1 MWKPELKP
9 KSLLLPHQYQIGD
22 FIKEKPYCAV
32 WAGMGLY
39 KTVSTLTALD
49 DLLARGEARK
59 ILVAA
64 PKLVARHTW
73 PDEVAEW
80 EHLQHLRI
88 HPLAGDHWGRLGSLL
103 HPAPIHTINHENL
116 VWLWSTL
123 GKHWPYDTVVIDE
136 TSRGYKNPKR
146 RTTPKKGT
154 RGKRNLTRFG
164 AAVNVRGLPQLTRL
178 VELTGTPAPNGP
190 LDLWAQIYLLD
201 QGERL
206 GRTFEMYKRRYFNE
220 NPYSY
225 EITPLPGA
233 EEEIYRRIDD
243 LVISMSEEDYLSLPE
258 RIFQEVPVRL
268 PAKVKEQYDYFRR
281 HFVMEHHDDIE
292 AVNSG
297 ALVNK
302 LLQLCIAEGTPVL
315 TRRGWVAIE
324 DVRAGDDVWDG
335 VEWVKTT
342 GAVKKGERET
352 VSCFGV
358 RMTPD
363 HEVLT
368 KTGWVKAEE
377 VLHGNASGGF
387 SREDVRL
394 PDGVA
399 SPRAGAQRL
408 CDMVVPVH
416 LREGGRSDRGQP
428 AEQKPRQEEVLRL
441 SSRRDAAGRLGRARH
456 DGFPPLGDLVQ
467 HAAAVQQPK
476 GQGLQEL
483 RRAGDHGVSPVGG
496 VFRELLGGHGGGV
509 PGPLD
514 PRPEGQQQ
522 GVHPRK
528 LPLGDPEDATSQ
540 YTGERLHQHTLGRD
554 HRGGSGGAEWA
565 QACHDLRADQARVAG
580 SSPFGARRAVYDLLD
595 CGPRHRFVV
604 SGDEGPLI
612 VHNCNGSVYND
623 QGEDQ
628 WFHDEKL
635 HALQRIIEDAQADDE
650 QVLVA
655 YWFQFD
661 LARLRK
667 AFPKAVVLGEDPDAI
682 TKWKQRRAGVMLIHP
697 ASGGHGLNLQAG
709 GRLMVWYGL
718 TWDLDLYL
726 QLNKRLHRGE
736 QSQPVIIKHI
746 IAAGTD
752 DERVLPRLTEK
763 NASQTRLLK
772 AVAA

>member
-1 MWKPELKP
+1 
-9 KSLLLPHQYQIGD
+9 
-22 FIKEKPYCAV
+22 
-32 WAGMGLY
+32 
-39 KTVSTLTALD
+39 
-49 DLLARGEARK
+49 
-59 ILVAA
+59 
-64 PKLVARHTW
+64 
-73 PDEVAEW
+73 
-80 EHLQHLRI
+80 
-88 HPLAGDHWGRLGSLL
+88 
-103 HPAPIHTINHENL
+103 
-116 VWLWSTL
+116 
-123 GKHWPYDTVVIDE
+123 IDE

-164 AAVNVRGLPQLTRL
+164 AAVNVRGLPQVRRI

-206 GRTFEMYKRRYFNE
+206 GKTFEMYKRRYFNE

-258 RIFQEVPVRL
+258 RIYQEVPVTL
-268 PAKVKEQYDYFRR
+268 PPKVKEQYDYFRR

-302 LLQLCIAEGTPVL
+302 CLQLCIAEGTPVL
-315 TRRGWVAIE
+315 TRRGWVAIQ

-335 VEWVKTT
+335 VEWVRTS
-342 GAVKKGERET
+342 GALAKGERET

-358 RMTPD
+358 HMTPD

-368 KTGWVKAEE
+368 QAGWATAEE
-377 VLHGNASGGF
+377 VLHGDASSRF
-387 SREDVRL
+387 SRAEVRL
-394 PDGVA
+394 PDGVTP
-399 SPRAGAQRL
+399 PRAVAERARNVGL
-408 CDMVVPVH
+408 PLH
-416 LREGGRSDRGQP
+416 LWEGGRSDRGESAQQ
-428 AEQKPRQEEVLRL
+428 ESRGEEVVRL
-441 SSRRDAAGRLGRARH
+441 SPWRDAAGCVGRSRH
-456 DGFPPLGDLVQ
+456 DGLSPVGHLEQ
-467 HAAAVQQPK
+467 HAAEVQQPQ

-483 RRAGDHGVSPVGG
+483 RCAGDQGLPPMGG
-496 VFRELLGGHGGGV
+496 IFRRLLGGHETGV
-509 PGPLD
+509 RGPLD
-514 PRPEGQQQ
+514 PGSAGQQQ
-522 GVHPRK
+522 GVQSGE
-528 LPLGDPEDATSQ
+528 LPLGDAEGAAPQHEGECARQYPVGEDH
-540 YTGERLHQHTLGRD
+540 G
-554 HRGGSGGAEWA
+554 GGSGGAQRH
-565 QACHDLRADQARVAG
+565 QADHDIRADKTRVAG
-580 SSPFGARRAVYDLLD
+580 ESATGARERVYDLLD

-604 SGDEGPLI
+604 SGERGPLV
-612 VHNCNGSVYND
+612 VHNCNGSIYND

-635 HALQRIIEDAQADDE
+635 HALQRIIEDAQADEE

-661 LARLRK
+661 LARLKK

-682 TKWKQRRAGVMLIHP
+682 QKWKRRQAGVMFIHP

-736 QSQPVIIKHI
+736 QARPVIIKHI
-746 IAAGTD
+746 IAEGTD

-772 AVAA
+772 AVAV